1 MKNKLPSIN
10 LIKKDRGNF
19 FDKFINWALTFGR
32 LVVILTE
39 GVALGAFLYRFSLD
53 RQLIDLHDEISQKQA
68 IVKYLKA
75 NEDKYRDTQARI
87 SVASKFND
95 SGQNTYRILANVVNL
110 APDNFTFNN
119 LSISDESIV
128 IIADV
133 QSLPSLTKFIED
145 LKNSPEISSISLDKI
160 ENKTSNGILSVVIS
174 AKRASQKSLTINS
187 KTN

>member
-119 LSISDESIV
+119 LSLLSPTVRLDGNASVNVANMSIANN
-128 IIADV
+128 IELWCDNRTTKRIA
-133 QSLPSLTKFIED
+133 LKLKYD
-145 LKNSPEISSISLDKI
+145 LLYNNALLNFNIT
-160 ENKTSNGILSVVIS
+160 NNLSHRIV
-174 AKRASQKSLTINS
+174 LE
-187 KTN
+187 